1 MLSPDFREFVA
12 SLNAREARY
21 LVVGAHAVA
30 YHGHP
35 RYTGDIDFW
44 IERSEENAL
53 RVLAALDDFGFGS
66 VGLDADTLSAP
77 NQIIQLGYPPNRID
91 ILTDVE
97 ALEFE
102 PCYQRRQAVVD
113 DGLELPIIG
122 LEDLKT
128 NKRAVGRAQDLAD
141 LEKLES

>member
-12 SLNAREARY
+12 LLNAHEVRY
-21 LVVGAHAVA
+21 LIVGAHAVA

-35 RYTGDIDFW
+35 RFTGDIGLW

-53 RVLAALDDFGFGS
+53 CVLAALDDFGFGN
-66 VGLDADTLSAP
+66 VGLDAATLSAP

-102 PCYQRRQAVVD
+102 PCYKRREVAID

-141 LEKLES
+141 LEKLAS